1 MAGLGTWDFADVLAR
16 GAREVQRTSR
26 ATVAR
31 IDSEGTPWVRI
42 EGGAG
47 EFPVAACTADV
58 SVGDEVTVTVRDG
71 RASIDGNATSP
82 AAGTVRVMLVEQ
94 KADGALESAGRALVA
109 AEGAERDAQRAAVAA
124 DAAET
129 DAGRA
134 ATAASNAEA
143 SASQAAADAG
153 SAASSAQEA
162 SSAARTAQQQA
173 QDATTAADEAKAQS
187 QRAEDAADAAVE
199 DARDAKAAA
208 TQANAYSNAALDQLG
223 VVQDVAGILTWASEH
238 GSFERTSDTAIVEH
252 KVYFTFDGA
261 DYTPVVDP
269 QATEL
274 ASYYEL
280 TVDEA
285 MNDFIMA
292 HLAVTQ
298 RGLWVLPSGIG
309 QAADEQHAPGYKML
323 LASDGCY
330 LYDAQGALVR
340 SDTASGTDFA
350 EGRGFHFGSDDAYI
364 LYTPASGSNPAQIT
378 IGGANVVLGDSR
390 TLSELLDEVDATFD
404 FKVTDAYSQDS
415 STATLTAH
423 VYKGGEDVA
432 SQYPDSAFAWY
443 RKSEDGLPMVPLGNG
458 RTITVERSTVGFGA
472 AIRCNFTP
480 PNDSALLTGDDDSLT
495 TQDGTPM
502 TARTPSG
509 DYVRVADLA
518 VETTVFDTDK
528 VMLIGSEDE
537 HLVPIATLKETFGD
551 GDYERLSNKP
561 SIEGVTLS
569 GNKDFPDLGIFQTD
583 QQGYSVPDEYTLT
596 TLDINA
602 LWANA
607 QPIGA

>member
-1 MAGLGTWDFADVLAR
+1 M
-16 GAREVQRTSR
+16 
-26 ATVAR
+26 
-31 IDSEGTPWVRI
+31 
-42 EGGAG
+42 
-47 EFPVAACTADV
+47 
-58 SVGDEVTVTVRDG
+58 
-71 RASIDGNATSP
+71 
-82 AAGTVRVMLVEQ
+82 
-94 KADGALESAGRALVA
+94 
-109 AEGAERDAQRAAVAA
+109 
-124 DAAET
+124 
-129 DAGRA
+129 
-134 ATAASNAEA
+134 
-143 SASQAAADAG
+143 
-153 SAASSAQEA
+153 
-162 SSAARTAQQQA
+162 
-173 QDATTAADEAKAQS
+173 
-187 QRAEDAADAAVE
+187 
-199 DARDAKAAA
+199 
-208 TQANAYSNAALDQLG
+208 
-223 VVQDVAGILTWASEH
+223 
-238 GSFERTSDTAIVEH
+238 
-252 KVYFTFDGA
+252 
-261 DYTPVVDP
+261 
-269 QATEL
+269 
-274 ASYYEL
+274 
-280 TVDEA
+280 
-285 MNDFIMA
+285 
-292 HLAVTQ
+292 
-298 RGLWVLPSGIG
+298 
-309 QAADEQHAPGYKML
+309 
-323 LASDGCY
+323 
-330 LYDAQGALVR
+330 
-340 SDTASGTDFA
+340 
-350 EGRGFHFGSDDAYI
+350 
-364 LYTPASGSNPAQIT
+364 
-378 IGGANVVLGDSR
+378 
-390 TLSELLDEVDATFD
+390 
-404 FKVTDAYSQDS
+404 TDAYSQDS